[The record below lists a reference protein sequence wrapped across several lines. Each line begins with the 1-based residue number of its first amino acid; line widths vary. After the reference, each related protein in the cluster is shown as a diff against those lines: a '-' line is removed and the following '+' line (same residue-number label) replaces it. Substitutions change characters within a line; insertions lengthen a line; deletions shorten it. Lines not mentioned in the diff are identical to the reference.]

1 MTRVLLRGLIGGL
14 GLGLVA
20 SSGCARSKTPRPIP
34 TEVAGAP
41 SATPLVRFEDVTEK
55 AGIGFVHHNSK
66 TPKKHLIEIMG
77 AGGAFADVDGDG
89 WLDVVLVDG
98 RSLPGGDPVVDP
110 QGVRLYRNDGDGTFT
125 DITKGSGLDKHRIYG
140 MGVSVAD
147 YDADGRP
154 DIYVSGVLD
163 GGRLFRNRDGRRFE
177 DATAKAGVA
186 NAGRW
191 GTSCAWF
198 DYDHDGR
205 LDLFVANYVK
215 YRTLADDQP
224 CFAGERQKRIYC
236 IPSAYEGSPCTLFR
250 NRGDGTFED
259 VSRKAGLAEHLGKS
273 LGVSL
278 WDVDKDGWL
287 DVFVANDT
295 TPGFLFHNRK
305 DGTFE
310 EIGVES
316 GVAYSD
322 AGIPHSGMGIDTG
335 DVRNDGT
342 MSLLLTNYYGQETNL
357 YHQAEGLLFEDRRT
371 DAGVGAHTNPMVGFG
386 VLFVDV
392 DNDGFL
398 DIFQMSGHV
407 QDEIQEREPQ
417 ASFRQPALLLRN
429 RGDAHFEEVG
439 LRSGE
444 PFSVPRVGRG
454 AAAGDVDHDGRLD
467 LLVTENDGAA
477 RLWRNVSKSV
487 GHWTSLKLVADRGPK
502 EAIGA
507 VVVCSA
513 GGVRRRATVRTGS
526 SYLSQSDLRVHFGL
540 GSAVEAEIEVTWP
553 SGRIETFPTVRADTL
568 STLVEGKGSAR

>member
-1 MTRVLLRGLIGGL
+1 MSRSTTLVAFACL
-14 GLGLVA
+14 GLSMV
-20 SSGCARSKTPRPIP
+20 SGCTRSTAPPSHAAGTNPAAPP
-34 TEVAGAP
+34 TG
-41 SATPLVRFEDVTEK
+41 TVRFQDVTDA
-55 AGIGFVHHNSK
+55 AGLRFVHHNSK
-66 TPKKHLIEIMG
+66 TPKKYLIEIMG

-89 WLDVVLVDG
+89 WLDIVLVDG
-98 RSLPGGDPVVDP
+98 RTLPGGDPVADP

-125 DITKGSGLDKHRIYG
+125 DITKGSGLEAARMYG
-140 MGVSVAD
+140 MGVAVAD
-147 YDADGRP
+147 YDGDGRP

-163 GGRLFRNRDGRRFE
+163 GGRLFQNRDGRRFR
-177 DATAKAGVA
+177 DVTAKAGVA
-186 NAGRW
+186 NKGRW

-236 IPSAYEGSPCTLFR
+236 IPSAYEGTPCTLFR

-259 VSRKAGLAEHLGKS
+259 ASRKAGLSEHAGKS

-357 YHQAEGLLFEDRRT
+357 YHQVEGLLFEDRRT

-392 DNDGFL
+392 DNDGLL

-417 ASFRQPALLLRN
+417 ATFRQPALLLRN
-429 RGDAHFEEVG
+429 LGSARFDEVG
-439 LRSGE
+439 LKSGE

-454 AAAGDVDHDGRLD
+454 AAAGDVDHDGRID
-467 LLVTENDGAA
+467 LLVTENNGSA
-477 RLWRNVSKSV
+477 RLWRNVSEGA
-487 GHWTSLKLVADRGPK
+487 GHWTTLKMVATKGAK

-507 VVVCSA
+507 VVACSA

-540 GSAVEAEIEVTWP
+540 GTATQADIEVTWP
-553 SGRIETFPTVRADTL
+553 SGSVETFAGVPADRI
-568 STLVEGKGSAR
+568 STLVEGTGKAR

>member
-1 MTRVLLRGLIGGL
+1 MKGA
-14 GLGLVA
+14 VA
-20 SSGCARSKTPRPIP
+20 SLGWLCGALLLAPGCGPRG
-34 TEVAGAP
+34 GAP
-41 SATPLVRFEDVTEK
+41 APEGGGANPATPTATVRFEDVTEA
-55 AGIGFVHHNSK
+55 AGLGFVHRNSK
-66 TPKKHLIEIMG
+66 TPRKHLIEIMG
-77 AGGAFADVDGDG
+77 AGGALADLDGDG
-89 WLDVVLVDG
+89 WLDIVLVDG
-98 RSLPGGDPVVDP
+98 RQLPGGDAVRDP

-125 DITKGSGLDKHRIYG
+125 DITKGSGVDSARIYG
-140 MGVSVAD
+140 MGVTVAD
-147 YDADGRP
+147 YDGDGKP
-154 DIYVSGVLD
+154 DIYVSAVLD
-163 GGRLFRNRDGRRFE
+163 GGRLFRNLDGRRFE
-177 DATAKAGVA
+177 DVTAKAGVA
-186 NAGRW
+186 NRGRW

-198 DYDHDGR
+198 DYDHDGH

-224 CFAGERQKRIYC
+224 CYAGERQKRIYC
-236 IPSAYEGSPCTLFR
+236 IPSAYEGTPCTLFR
-250 NRGDGTFED
+250 NRGDGSFED
-259 VSRKAGLAEHLGKS
+259 VSRKAGLTEQAGKS

-357 YHQAEGLLFEDRRT
+357 YHQVEGLLFEDRRT
-371 DAGVGAHTNPMVGFG
+371 DAGVGVHTNPMVGFG
-386 VLFVDV
+386 VLFLDA
-392 DNDGFL
+392 DNDGLL

-417 ASFRQPALLLRN
+417 ASFRQPALLMRN
-429 RGDAHFEEVG
+429 MGGARFEEVG
-439 LRSGE
+439 LKSGA
-444 PFSVPRVGRG
+444 PFSEPRVGRG
-454 AAAGDVDHDGRLD
+454 AAAGDIDHDGRID
-467 LLVTENDGAA
+467 LLVTENNGAA
-477 RLWRNVSKSV
+477 RLWRNVSEGT
-487 GHWTSLKLVADRGPK
+487 GHWATLRLRAATGPR

-507 VVVCSA
+507 VVTCSA

-526 SYLSQSDLRVHFGL
+526 SYLSQSDLDLHFGL
-540 GSAVEAEIEVTWP
+540 GTATSVDVEVAWP
-553 SGRIETFPTVRADTL
+553 SGSVERFAGVAVDKI
-568 STLVEGKGSAR
+568 STLVEGTGKAR